1 MSVLRM
7 IDKFK
12 TKKALC
18 TAVIVA
24 AGSSTRM
31 GMDKMFLPM
40 AGIPVLARTLMQ
52 FERCKSVSEIIVVAR
67 EDKIVPVANLCK
79 EYGITKTSKVL
90 RGAETR
96 LGSSAAGVFQADRGS
111 ALIAISDGARP
122 LVTPE
127 LITAVVEMAKRT
139 RAAALAVPVKDT
151 IKIAEN
157 GVVVGTPDRN
167 TLFAVQTPQVFE
179 ADIIKGALTKA
190 LRDGTPV
197 TDDCSAVEAMG
208 IPVHLMEGSYENIK
222 ITTPEDLSLGE
233 AILALRGARK

>member
-12 TKKALC
+12 ARKTFC
-18 TAVIVA
+18 TAVVVA

-31 GMDKMFLPM
+31 GADKLFLPM

-67 EDKIVPVANLCK
+67 EDKIVPVADMCK
-79 EYGITKTSKVL
+79 TYGIRKASKIL
-90 RGAETR
+90 LGAETR
-96 LGSSAAGVFQADRGS
+96 LGSSAAGVFQADRS
-111 ALIAISDGARP
+111 SSLIAISDGARP
-122 LVTPE
+122 LITPE
-127 LITAVVEMAKRT
+127 LITAVVEAAKQT

-151 IKIAEN
+151 VKIAEN
-157 GVVVGTPDRN
+157 GVVAKTLDRN

-190 LRDGTPV
+190 LRDNAQV

-208 IPVHLMEGSYENIK
+208 IPVHLIEGSYENIK
-222 ITTPEDLSLGE
+222 ITTPEDLSLAE
-233 AILALRGARK
+233 TILALRGARR